1 MLDQFQPFI
10 HDFIDNIVDVKVDG
24 NCGYCAIAALLGM
37 GEDSWSLVCN
47 HLLKELGKWS
57 NDYIKLF
64 SGTDRF
70 KELRRFL
77 LVNGLSMECDLCFA
91 F

>member
-24 NCGYCAIAALLGM
+24 NCGYQSIAIFLSM

-47 HLLKELGKWS
+47 HLLKELAKWS
-57 NDYIKLF
+57 DDYIKLF
-64 SGTDRF
+64 GDTDGF
-70 KELRRFL
+70 EE
-77 LVNGLSMECDLCFA
+77 GP
-91 F
+91 